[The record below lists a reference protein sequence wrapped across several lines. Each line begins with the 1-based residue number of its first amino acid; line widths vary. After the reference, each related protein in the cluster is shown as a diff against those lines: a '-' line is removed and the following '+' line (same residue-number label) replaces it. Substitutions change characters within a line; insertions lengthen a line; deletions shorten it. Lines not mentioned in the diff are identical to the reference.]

1 MSPRMGRPKADNPK
15 NVEVKVRFDSIK
27 NRQILEYCERNKIT
41 RTDMIRQGI
50 DLLLEQE
57 KK

>member
-1 MSPRMGRPKADNPK
+1 MAPQIGRPRVANPK
-15 NVEVKVRFDSIK
+15 SVEVKVRFDKDK
-27 NRQILEYCERNKIT
+27 NREILNYCERNGIS

-50 DLLLEQE
+50 DLLLKSE